1 MRYRDMDLDDLVRAA
16 MRKDQELSGF
26 RIDVN
31 VRNGIVYLRG
41 NISSHA
47 HKHAIDL
54 TRGVESVAVVVD
66 QMSVMPS

>member
-16 MRKDQELSGF
+16 MRRDRELSGF

-41 NISSHA
+41 SVSSHA
-47 HKHAIDL
+47 RQQAIDL
-54 TRGVESVAVVVD
+54 AGGIESVAVVVD
-66 QMSVMPS
+66 QMSVIV

>member
-16 MRKDQELSGF
+16 MRRDRELAGF

-41 NISSHA
+41 NVSSHA
-47 HKHAIDL
+47 RDHAMRL
-54 TRGVESVAVVVD
+54 AGGVESVAVVVD
-66 QMSVMPS
+66 QMIVMG